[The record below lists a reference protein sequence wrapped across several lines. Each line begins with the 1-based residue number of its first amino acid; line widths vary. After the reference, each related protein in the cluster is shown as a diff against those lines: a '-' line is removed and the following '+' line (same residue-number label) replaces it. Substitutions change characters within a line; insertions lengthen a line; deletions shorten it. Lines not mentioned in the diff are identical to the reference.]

1 MSDAMIIVSNSG
13 LELKAHGTPGFP
25 VGHLSP
31 HLSDFPSACVKPH
44 WHPEIEIIHTLEG
57 GMRILVNHEN
67 FYLRAG
73 DCVVFNKNAIHSQEM
88 EEEDCHYEVFN
99 FNPVLIYGFDN
110 SAIAAKYTE
119 PIFECTTFPFCL
131 FTGHTPAHE
140 HVLHLMDQLREQY
153 FGEALCREILVK
165 NTINELWIEVYR
177 QFTKQATK
185 IADSKSAAQIQRL
198 KNALNFIY
206 EHYNEPI
213 TLDQMVTACYANK
226 SEFCRLF
233 KATLHQTPFDFL
245 LHYRIQQSLP
255 LLCRPELTI
264 TEIAT
269 SVGFSGASYY
279 SEVFRKYTSCS
290 PTEYRKRI
298 LNGTQI

>member
-1 MSDAMIIVSNSG
+1 M
-13 LELKAHGTPGFP
+13 LEL
-25 VGHLSP
+25 VES
-31 HLSDFPSACVKPH
+31 
-44 WHPEIEIIHTLEG
+44 
-57 GMRILVNHEN
+57 
-67 FYLRAG
+67 
-73 DCVVFNKNAIHSQEM
+73 
-88 EEEDCHYEVFN
+88 
-99 FNPVLIYGFDN
+99 
-110 SAIAAKYTE
+110 
-119 PIFECTTFPFCL
+119 
-131 FTGHTPAHE
+131 
-140 HVLHLMDQLREQY
+140 LREQF
-153 FGEALCREILVK
+153 FGEAVCREILVK

-177 QFTKQATK
+177 QFSTQTVRPS
-185 IADSKSAAQIQRL
+185 DSKSAAQIQRL

-213 TLDQMVTACYANK
+213 TLDQMVAACYANK

-245 LHYRIQQSLP
+245 MHYRIQQSLP

-269 SVGFSGASYY
+269 TVGLSGASYY

-298 LNGTQI
+298 LSGTQI

>member
-1 MSDAMIIVSNSG
+1 M
-13 LELKAHGTPGFP
+13 
-25 VGHLSP
+25 
-31 HLSDFPSACVKPH
+31 
-44 WHPEIEIIHTLEG
+44 
-57 GMRILVNHEN
+57 LV
-67 FYLRAG
+67 Y
-73 DCVVFNKNAIHSQEM
+73 S
-88 EEEDCHYEVFN
+88 
-99 FNPVLIYGFDN
+99 FDG
-110 SAIAAKYTE
+110 SAIARKYAE
-119 PIFECTTFPFCL
+119 PVFESTTFPFCL
-131 FTGHTPAHE
+131 FTGGDAAHK
-140 HVLHLMDQLREQY
+140 HVLELVERLREQF
-153 FGEALCREILVK
+153 FGEAMCREILVK

-177 QFTKQATK
+177 QFSTKAVRPS
-185 IADSKSAAQIQRL
+185 DSKSAAQIQRL

-206 EHYNEPI
+206 EHYSEPI
-213 TLDQMVTACYANK
+213 TLDQMVAACYANK

-269 SVGFSGASYY
+269 TVGFSGASYY

-298 LNGTQI
+298 LSGTQI